1 MRHKAIN
8 DKIMDAR
15 NTHTQPGTP
24 ASTPASAAH
33 WAASLSNQSIPAHMR
48 PAGTHMGGYG

>member
-1 MRHKAIN
+1 
-8 DKIMDAR
+8 MDAR